1 MRNVLK
7 AGFAL
12 ALGFASAFVSMT
24 APTPAQAQDAS
35 QMSCSQLWYARNKIY
50 ADHGF
55 CFKSDRAIR
64 VFGAGCFAPYGRMS
78 AAWKERVDD
87 LQYWESRRG
96 CPR

>member
-1 MRNVLK
+1 MKSVLK
-7 AGFAL
+7 MAFAAG
-12 ALGFASAFVSMT
+12 LGAASAVTGMT
-24 APTPAQAQDAS
+24 ASTPAQAQDAS

-64 VFGAGCFAPYGRMS
+64 VFGAGCFAPYGRIS

-87 LQYWESRRG
+87 LQYWEARRG